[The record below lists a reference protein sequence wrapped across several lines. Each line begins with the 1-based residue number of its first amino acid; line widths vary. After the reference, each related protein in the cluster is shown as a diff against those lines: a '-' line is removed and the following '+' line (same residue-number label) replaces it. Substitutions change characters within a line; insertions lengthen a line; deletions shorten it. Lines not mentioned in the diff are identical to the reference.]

1 MVCISR
7 SIRFSPTGSG
17 IKGTGLAI
25 ALSSI
30 PIRQNSVRHVGPFE
44 ETTLEE
50 TTPLLQVHVPLY
62 APLAPG
68 QEAVVTTVEE
78 VDDETQNEPDDE
90 TDPGVG
96 SQAHDEDERADDADR
111 GHQGHQRGAVAAL
124 HLRAASAQDD
134 DSGADQDEGGQDA
147 SVDELGERHDRDEA
161 GE

>member
-7 SIRFSPTGSG
+7 SIRFFPTGSG
-17 IKGTGLAI
+17 IKGTGLAM

-30 PIRQNSVRHVGPFE
+30 PIRQNSVRHVGPF
-44 ETTLEE
+44 EE